1 MKRLLL
7 IVAFTIICIQAN
19 ASDVL
24 RTCGSRTTS
33 LANCSVAI
41 SDFWSCHNNP
51 AGIASQKDIG
61 IGFSYQNKFML
72 KELGYKNA
80 GVLYPFKIG
89 VITVTAS
96 QFGYNLYNENIIGL
110 GLARNFG
117 NKLRIGL
124 KLDYLFFK
132 IAEDYDNKSTA
143 TFELG
148 IQYQINESL
157 CLGAYVF
164 NPINVKLKSIN
175 KDKIPIIMRLGFSYF
190 VNKDYSEA
198 LKYFEICTSIDNTE
212 TGAECGY
219 YSAVCLYN
227 SNKYDEAE
235 EKVFYVSDNYSSYL
249 YWTARAFIVLSDV
262 YVAKDNDFQAK
273 ETLKSVIENYP
284 QDGENYNEVIEEAQ
298 NKLNIINKESNE

>member
-1 MKRLLL
+1 MKRLFL
-7 IVAFTIICIQAN
+7 IVAFIIICTHAN

-41 SDFWSCHNNP
+41 SDFWSCHNNI

-164 NPINVKLKSIN
+164 NPINVKLKTIN

-190 VNKDYSEA
+190 VNKDFMISSEIEEN
-198 LKYFEICTSIDNTE
+198 FEHDFSYRFGLEYEIYKNIFIRSGVQFKPELFTFGI
-212 TGAECGY
+212 GY
-219 YSAVCLYN
+219 
-227 SNKYDEAE
+227 
-235 EKVFYVSDNYSSYL
+235 
-249 YWTARAFIVLSDV
+249 
-262 YVAKDNDFQAK
+262 
-273 ETLKSVIENYP
+273 
-284 QDGENYNEVIEEAQ
+284 NYNWCIIDICAQ
-298 NKLNIINKESNE
+298 MNQALGTSLDCSFIFKIKRKDQSGGIK

>member
-1 MKRLLL
+1 MKRLFL
-7 IVAFTIICIQAN
+7 IVAFIIICTHAN

-41 SDFWSCHNNP
+41 SDFWSCHNNI

-190 VNKDYSEA
+190 VNKDFMITSE
-198 LKYFEICTSIDNTE
+198 
-212 TGAECGY
+212 
-219 YSAVCLYN
+219 
-227 SNKYDEAE
+227 
-235 EKVFYVSDNYSSYL
+235 
-249 YWTARAFIVLSDV
+249 
-262 YVAKDNDFQAK
+262 
-273 ETLKSVIENYP
+273 
-284 QDGENYNEVIEEAQ
+284 IEENFEHDFSYRLGLEYEIYKNIFIRSGIQLKPELFTFGVGYSYNWCVIDICAQ
-298 NKLNIINKESNE
+298 INQTLGTSLDCSFIFKIKRKDQSGGIK

>member
-1 MKRLLL
+1 MKRLFL
-7 IVAFTIICIQAN
+7 IVSFTIICIHAN

-41 SDFWSCHNNP
+41 SDFWSCHNNI

-190 VNKDYSEA
+190 VNKDFMISSE
-198 LKYFEICTSIDNTE
+198 
-212 TGAECGY
+212 
-219 YSAVCLYN
+219 
-227 SNKYDEAE
+227 
-235 EKVFYVSDNYSSYL
+235 
-249 YWTARAFIVLSDV
+249 
-262 YVAKDNDFQAK
+262 
-273 ETLKSVIENYP
+273 
-284 QDGENYNEVIEEAQ
+284 IEENFEYDFSYRFGLEYEIYKNIFIRSGIQLKPELFTFGIGYSYNWCVIDICAQ
-298 NKLNIINKESNE
+298 MNQTLGTSLDCSFIFKIKRKDQSGGIK